1 MGGHR
6 FPANLE
12 DLSAFMVGVKGTGMT
27 ALTEV
32 LVRAGARVAG
42 SDTAEVFYTDA
53 ILERLGVAVHTG
65 FDAAA
70 LPADTDI
77 VIYSA
82 AYDPE
87 SNPQLVA
94 AAERGLPRFTYTE
107 ALGELS
113 RGRLSLGVAG
123 VHGKTTT
130 TAMIGSLV
138 KRLELPGAVL
148 VGSAAGDFDGMS
160 TYSGGQ
166 EFFVAETCEYRRHF
180 LDFHPSI
187 IIVTSVEPDHLDYYR
202 DYADIRAAFVSYVEL
217 LPRGG
222 ELIYCADDPGAREV
236 AAEAEDRRPDVRRIP
251 YGHEADGPFGL
262 VAVETL
268 PGRTEFRLRGFDRG
282 FSIHVPGDHTAVN
295 AAAALCGV
303 SRLAARL
310 GPEAAD
316 EGSDTVVDPAAVF
329 DPAAV
334 AAALAGFAG
343 TRRRSEV
350 IGEAGGVLFL
360 DDYGHHPTAIRKTLA
375 GIRRFY
381 PDRRLVVDFMSHTYS
396 RTAALLD
403 EFARCFA
410 DADEVVLHEIYA
422 SAREHFDGS
431 IDGSDLAEAVA
442 AHHPRV
448 TYIDKVADAAPQLRE
463 RLGPGDLFLTMGAGN
478 NWVLS
483 HELYSAFAKETADT

>member
-1 MGGHR
+1 MGAHR
-6 FPANLE
+6 FPAQLE
-12 DLSAFMVGVKGTGMT
+12 DVSAFMVGIKGTGMT

-32 LVRAGARVAG
+32 LHRAGARVSG

-53 ILERLGVAVHTG
+53 ILERLGVPVHVG
-65 FDAAA
+65 FEAEA
-70 LPADTDI
+70 LPADTSI

-87 SNPQLVA
+87 SNPQLTA
-94 AAERGLPRFTYTE
+94 ARNRGIPRFTYTE

-113 RGRLSLGVAG
+113 LGRPALGVSG

-138 KRLELPGAVL
+138 KRLGLPGAVL
-148 VGSAAGDFDGMS
+148 VGSAAADFDGMS

-180 LDFHPSI
+180 LDFHPDI
-187 IIVTSVEPDHLDYYR
+187 IIVTSIEPDHLDYYR
-202 DYADIRAAFVSYVEL
+202 DYADIRDAFVSYLER
-217 LPRGG
+217 LPEGG
-222 ELIYCADDPGAREV
+222 ELIYCADDAGACEV
-236 AAEAEDRRPDVRRIP
+236 AGVIAERRPDVRRTP
-251 YGHEADGPFGL
+251 YGRHASGAFGIEH
-262 VAVETL
+262 VETL
-268 PGRTEFRLRGFDRG
+268 PGRTEFRLAGFGETFEVR
-282 FSIHVPGDHTAVN
+282 VPGEHNAVN
-295 AAAALCGV
+295 AAAALCAV
-303 SRLAARL
+303 SRLAARSS
-310 GPEAAD
+310 GAAGG
-316 EGSDTVVDPAAVF
+316 EGAVDAGAGLDPAA
-329 DPAAV
+329 A
-334 AAALAGFAG
+334 AAALRGFAG

-381 PDRRLVVDFMSHTYS
+381 PDRRLIVDFMSHTYS

-403 EFARCFA
+403 DFATCFA
-410 DADEVVLHEIYA
+410 DADEVILHEIYA

-431 IDGSDLAEAVA
+431 IDGRDLADAVA
-442 AHHPRV
+442 AHHPAVRYV
-448 TYIDKVADAAPQLRE
+448 EKVDDAEAELHDG
-463 RLGPGDLFLTMGAGN
+463 LAPGDLFITMGAGN

-483 HELYSAFAKETADT
+483 HRLYRARSKETADA